1 MATYTV
7 HKGIGDNRVVIA
19 LDGFGPAD
27 NDVQGGYTKVGS
39 FDHGETDEGDNT
51 TSPQSL
57 NKDGEHFL
65 IAGAKQVLRDSED
78 YKHLNLDA
86 LTYLDQASNAPQ
98 HDGIVYSTEALLD
111 SGGEPHPDISTQLG
125 GVGSKANDSQIE
137 HGGADG
143 NEDGSENRQEGQAEG
158 EQDPL
163 DHDNDGRKGGS
174 LPHTSENGDETV
186 EQLKE
191 RVSKITDKD
200 ELQKVLDD
208 EKAGKNRS
216 TAVAAIEARQAELN
230 DSE

>member
-1 MATYTV
+1 MATYSV
-7 HKGIGDNRVVIA
+7 HKNISSNRVIIA
-19 LDGFGPAD
+19 LKGYGPAD
-27 NDVQGGYTKVGS
+27 DMDHAEVGT
-39 FDHGETDEGDNT
+39 FDHDVNAEDNNETTATG
-51 TSPQSL
+51 L

-65 IAGAKQVLRDSED
+65 IAGAKQVLRDNED
-78 YKHLNLDA
+78 YKHLDLNK

-98 HDGIVYSTEALLD
+98 HEDIAYATESLLD

-125 GVGSKANDSQIE
+125 GVGSEANDSQIE
-137 HGGADG
+137 NGGVDG
-143 NEDGSENRQEGQAEG
+143 NQDDSENRQEGQAKG

-200 ELQKVLDD
+200 ELQKVYDD

-216 TAVAAIEARQAELN
+216 TALSAIEARAEELA
-230 DSE
+230 